1 MNRALFVLSMVIFAT
16 IGIFVSPLSVPSSVI
31 AFFRAFLGTLVLL
44 GVILLSGRKIDR
56 EKIITNARFLLPSGI
71 ALGFNWVLLFEGY
84 RLTGVA
90 TATLCYYLAPAI
102 VILVSPFVLRE
113 RSSTI
118 KIICAIVAFLG
129 MIPVSGILDSES
141 QMNPSGIIVSVFA
154 AILYASIVI
163 LNKKIKKLSGIETTV
178 VQLGI
183 SACVMALYIFIK
195 EPFSFIDSI
204 PDDFGKLLLLGVVH
218 TGLAYLLYFS
228 SIKKIKAADAAL
240 FSFIDPAGA
249 LILSYT
255 VLDEKFT
262 AWGLVGI
269 VMIIGAS
276 IVGEVFKGHK
286 K

>member
-1 MNRALFVLSMVIFAT
+1 MNRALFILSMVIFAT

-44 GVILLSGRKIDR
+44 GMILFTGRKIDR
-56 EKIITNARFLLPSGI
+56 DRILVNARFLFPSGI

-102 VILVSPFVLRE
+102 VILVSPFLLKE
-113 RSSTI
+113 RSGAL
-118 KIICAIVAFLG
+118 KIVCALIAFLG
-129 MIPVSGILDSES
+129 MIPVSGILSDERKI
-141 QMNPSGIIVSVFA
+141 NIGGILVSVA
-154 AILYASIVI
+154 AAFLYAMIVI

-183 SACVMALYIFIK
+183 SAVVMAIYIFVK
-195 EPFSFIDSI
+195 EPFSFIESV
-204 PDDFGKLLLLGVVH
+204 PADFGKLLLLGIVH
-218 TGLAYLLYFS
+218 TGLAYLLYFT
-228 SIKKIKAADAAL
+228 SIKKIRAADAAL

-255 VLDEKFT
+255 VLGEPFT
-262 AWGLVGI
+262 LWGFVGI

-276 IVGEVFKGHK
+276 VIAEVFQQK

>member
-1 MNRALFVLSMVIFAT
+1 MNRALFILSMIIFAT
-16 IGIFVSPLSVPSSVI
+16 IGVFVSPLSVPSSVI

-44 GVILLSGRKIDR
+44 GVILLTGKKIDR
-56 EKIITNARFLLPSGI
+56 DKILINARFLVPSGI

-102 VILVSPFVLRE
+102 VILLSPLILHE
-113 RSSTI
+113 RSG
-118 KIICAIVAFLG
+118 KLKVICAVIAFLG
-129 MIPVSGILDSES
+129 MIPVSGILNSDRKI
-141 QMNPSGIIVSVFA
+141 NLGGILVSVSA
-154 AILYASIVI
+154 AFLYAMIVI
-163 LNKKIKKLSGIETTV
+163 FNKKIKKLSGIETTV

-183 SACVMALYIFIK
+183 SAVVMALYVFIK
-195 EPFSFIDSI
+195 EPFSFIESV
-204 PDDFGKLLLLGVVH
+204 PADFGKLLLLGVVH

-255 VLDEKFT
+255 LLGEPFT
-262 AWGLVGI
+262 LWGLVGI
-269 VMIIGAS
+269 IMIIGAS
-276 IVGEVFKGHK
+276 IIAEVFHK
-286 K
+286 